1 MELSRD
7 RKSCHRSR
15 HVDRRYFKVREL
27 ASEGQLHV
35 EDIDTKLNQLLGWMV
50 LTNQAALPIESFT
63 RHRARLL
70 NLTVWILLPVCC
82 FVVVVGLWVGGVEGG
97 VAVL

>member
-1 MELSRD
+1 
-7 RKSCHRSR
+7 
-15 HVDRRYFKVREL
+15 
-27 ASEGQLHV
+27 
-35 EDIDTKLNQLLGWMV
+35 MV